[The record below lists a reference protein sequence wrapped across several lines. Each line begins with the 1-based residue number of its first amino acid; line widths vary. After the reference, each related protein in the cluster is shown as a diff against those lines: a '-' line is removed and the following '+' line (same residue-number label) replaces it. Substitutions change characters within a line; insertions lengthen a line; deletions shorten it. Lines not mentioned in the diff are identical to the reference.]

1 MRVIVSYIF
10 LMITIAKGFEG
21 GMVNDYNSN
30 SALLNS
36 IIQKL
41 GRLDAQLVGLFDIQR
56 ECDQNSKS
64 TKSRKDEMEVEISN
78 EVDIIRKDLYTKMNG
93 MIDGLKVH
101 QHEQQAE
108 ALKLQQNISTLKK
121 EKLDLYQKIN
131 ELSKRISD
139 MEMTIG
145 QDVYS
150 MGR

>member
-1 MRVIVSYIF
+1 MNK
-10 LMITIAKGFEG
+10 AKGIDG

-41 GRLDAQLVGLFDIQR
+41 ARLDLQLGGLIDIQR
-56 ECDQNSKS
+56 ECDQNSKG
-64 TKSRKDEMEVEISN
+64 TKSRKDEMEVNISN
-78 EVDIIRKDLYTKMNG
+78 EVDIIRKELYTKMNG
-93 MIDGLKVH
+93 MIDGLKAH
-101 QHEQQAE
+101 QHDHQAE

-145 QDVYS
+145 QDFYAS
-150 MGR
+150 GK